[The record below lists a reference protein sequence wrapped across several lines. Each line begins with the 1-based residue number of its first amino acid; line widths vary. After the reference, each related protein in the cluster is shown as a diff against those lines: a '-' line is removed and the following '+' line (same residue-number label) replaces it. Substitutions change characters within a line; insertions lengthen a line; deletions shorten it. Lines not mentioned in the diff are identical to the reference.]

1 MRHSAFRCAITGALL
16 LLLEVGNAAAQEK
29 LQAVGRADA
38 NQDIEFEV
46 YLPLQHSGELDQL
59 LAALHTPGS
68 PVYHKWLTP
77 TEFHDRF
84 GAKSEDIARVADAL
98 KAAGLEI
105 TNFHSHG
112 LHIQGKVS
120 DVESAFGV
128 QLSTAVTATGH
139 PKLVADQVL
148 ILPTALNEAGAQI
161 AHFSPYIRMRR
172 NSQKLEEIP
181 ANRYSPIGGYWFDDL
196 KQAYDYPSYKKYTGN
211 GVTIGILMVGGYN
224 PPDMDKYF
232 GHELLATPKI
242 SEVDL
247 FGAPPYDPT
256 NPFNSFET
264 HLDIQ
269 QSGGMAPGAHI
280 VLFNIPDLSD
290 ATILAGL
297 TTIIEGNSADVVNMS
312 FGGPEIGYLPDYNNG
327 VNTIGLLGVYDDLF
341 RQGTA
346 QGITFVASSGDLG
359 AFSIPAAACFA
370 SGATSSC
377 GGFVRSVEIPASSPH
392 VTGVGGTNLVTTYNP
407 PSLDS
412 AYVKESAFPDP
423 LALDIFYGTPATGG
437 LWGSGGGISIYYKKP
452 IYQFLVN
459 SPSKYRTV
467 PDLALHMG
475 GCPQGAVA
483 PCGPDR
489 SYDIEALGGH
499 FYGVIGTS
507 ASSPD
512 FAGLTALNIERFG
525 TRMGNENFYIYA
537 LAASQSAGILPFKVY
552 HDNIP
557 GSNGYFHTQPG
568 YNMVLGNGT
577 LFGKNFILAPPNVP
591 AAGVP
596 QTPTNP

>member
-1 MRHSAFRCAITGALL
+1 MH
-16 LLLEVGNAAAQEK
+16 
-29 LQAVGRADA
+29 
-38 NQDIEFEV
+38 
-46 YLPLQHSGELDQL
+46 
-59 LAALHTPGS
+59 
-68 PVYHKWLTP
+68 
-77 TEFHDRF
+77 
-84 GAKSEDIARVADAL
+84 
-98 KAAGLEI
+98 
-105 TNFHSHG
+105 
-112 LHIQGKVS
+112 
-120 DVESAFGV
+120 
-128 QLSTAVTATGH
+128 
-139 PKLVADQVL
+139 
-148 ILPTALNEAGAQI
+148 
-161 AHFSPYIRMRR
+161 R

-181 ANRYSPIGGYWFDDL
+181 ANRRSPIGGYWFDDL
-196 KQAYDYPSYKKYTGN
+196 KQAYDYPSYTKYTGK

-224 PPDMDKYF
+224 PPDMDMYF

-290 ATILAGL
+290 ASILAGL
-297 TTIIEGNSADVVNMS
+297 TTIIEGNSTDVVNMS
-312 FGGPEIGYLPDYNNG
+312 FAGPEIGYLPEYNNG
-327 VNTIGLLGVYDDLF
+327 TNLIGLLGVYDNLF
-341 RQGTA
+341 KQGTA

-359 AFSIPAAACFA
+359 AFDIPAAACFA
-370 SGATSSC
+370 PGATSSC
-377 GGFVRSVEIPASSPH
+377 GGFERDVAIPASSPH

-423 LALDIFYGTPATGG
+423 LAQDIFYGTPATGG

-475 GCPQGAVA
+475 GCPQGAVT

-525 TRMGNENFYIYA
+525 TRLGNENFYIYA
-537 LAASQSAGILPFKVY
+537 LAAAQSAGILPFKVY
-552 HDNIP
+552 HDNIR
-557 GSNGYFHTQPG
+557 GSNGYFNAQPG

-577 LFGKNFILAPPNVP
+577 LFGRNFILAPPNVP

-596 QTPTNP
+596 QTSTNP